1 MFFRKKKEKKPVV
14 KFTFSHPLLGN
25 IQYWG
30 DLGEWQT
37 TTLYKFRIFQKE
49 YDVYIWI
56 PSNDSSPKF
65 DEKQEASVKKLI
77 DSIDELQKSAENELS
92 SFFKV
97 DNPAVLVENIE
108 IENINITKKGDIC
121 LSILSSFDDSI
132 LDFIP
137 EDALFT
143 DSFGISVFPDVKT
156 LPSVE
161 DYFDFRYRE

>member
-1 MFFRKKKEKKPVV
+1 MFFRKKKETKPMV

-37 TTLYKFRIFQKE
+37 TLYKFRIFKKE
-49 YDVYIWI
+49 YDVCIWI
-56 PSNDSSPKF
+56 SSDGSSPKF
-65 DEKQEASVKKLI
+65 DEKQETAVKMI
-77 DSIDELQKSAENELS
+77 IHSIDELQKSAENELS

-97 DNPAVLVENIE
+97 DNPVALTENIE
-108 IENINITKKGDIC
+108 IEDINITKNGDIC

-132 LDFIP
+132 LEFIP

-143 DSFGISVFPDVKT
+143 DSFGISVFPEVKT